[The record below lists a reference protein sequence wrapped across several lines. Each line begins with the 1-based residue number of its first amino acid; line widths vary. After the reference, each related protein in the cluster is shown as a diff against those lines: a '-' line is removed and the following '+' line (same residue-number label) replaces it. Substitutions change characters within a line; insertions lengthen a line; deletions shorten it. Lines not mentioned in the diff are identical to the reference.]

1 MVYFIYLCRVKTK
14 AEITSEFIIKTVAP
28 VFNKK
33 GYSGTSM
40 SDITHATGLTKGAI
54 YGNFT
59 DKNELAVKS
68 FVYTI
73 NKVAQKIEDSI
84 SVHQSSLAQL
94 YAISAFYRD
103 YYQFTF
109 DFGGCPILN
118 IGIDANHQ
126 NPDLLAKV
134 KKAIKNLQNNMSTI
148 IDRGIENQEIKPT
161 VDSKLYARRIFSMIE
176 GGIFVATMLNDKS
189 YMEDLTVTIDHLI
202 DQELKN

>member
-1 MVYFIYLCRVKTK
+1 MKTK

-94 YAISAFYRD
+94 YAISAFYKD

-134 KKAIKNLQNNMSTI
+134 
-148 IDRGIENQEIKPT
+148 
-161 VDSKLYARRIFSMIE
+161 
-176 GGIFVATMLNDKS
+176 
-189 YMEDLTVTIDHLI
+189 
-202 DQELKN
+202 